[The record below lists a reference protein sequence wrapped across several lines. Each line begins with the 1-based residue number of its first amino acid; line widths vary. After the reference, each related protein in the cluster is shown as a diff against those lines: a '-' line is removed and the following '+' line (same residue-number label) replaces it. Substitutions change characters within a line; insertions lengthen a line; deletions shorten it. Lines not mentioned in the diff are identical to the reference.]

1 MPIIKNSNI
10 ETPAPSSNYYGA
22 AQDVSKAIW
31 KNTVSLKA
39 NNEFAIFDFLVD
51 RDQGDGSSFSAATTS
66 GCILVSNAVICYP
79 CVP

>member
-51 RDQGDGSSFSAATTS
+51 FGKISSKSSESAKSMVLKRYVLEEEDQRYF
-66 GCILVSNAVICYP
+66 
-79 CVP
+79 